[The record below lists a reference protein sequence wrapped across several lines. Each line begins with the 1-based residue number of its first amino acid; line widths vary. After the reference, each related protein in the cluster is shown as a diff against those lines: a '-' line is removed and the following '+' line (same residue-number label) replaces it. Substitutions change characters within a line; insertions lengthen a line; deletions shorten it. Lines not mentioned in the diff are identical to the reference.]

1 MPTPNLSDIV
11 ITDNLPAHKGTDGR
25 RARGGGCNAALP
37 AASPVKQRFYDP
49 AMPYGTANAAW
60 AAPIYNRAG
69 TIVRPSDPN
78 SDSGRPDCEHAEW
91 ATRVAG
97 GSRNAPPG
105 TV

>member
-1 MPTPNLSDIV
+1 MQRSRLIPLAFIATSL
-11 ITDNLPAHKGTDGR
+11 TAC
-25 RARGGGCNAALP
+25 GGGNVKSARDYTAP
-37 AASPVKQRFYDP
+37 AAPPVKQRFYDP

-78 SDSGRPDCEHAEW
+78 SDSGRPDYEHAEW
-91 ATRVAG
+91 ATGAAG

-105 TV
+105 TF